1 MRISNMRLPN
11 SLRNL
16 SVRMSQI
23 RIPHPHP
30 RRVML
35 YAMVTTIIVV
45 MIVTFSLERNGFFG
59 PAPTG
64 YDPLLSR
71 TNDYR
76 LLTSRR
82 NNLGFY
88 NTINVKK
95 TGQKIMNPTLLEL
108 PKGSKHDFLVI
119 ARAPHVDQDIKGKKY
134 RRAQQVATFVSLT
147 WDAFGRPE
155 LTADNDWHKMLVE
168 DFTEKQ
174 GPEHH
179 CKRQPDMDK
188 YIGPE
193 DMKLFWRKN
202 GTPMLIFTH
211 QVNDEN
217 LCEGMYIVDARAAV
231 PELVKQMGKHAK
243 ELPPIEFN
251 EPILLRRNPPEGEEE
266 DARYQREK
274 NWAPVYSPFSADDDE
289 MMFMVEPSQLYR
301 FNSTEEPVM
310 DMEAEHESAVDEP
323 FPPDNEAKTWH
334 SGEKTCM
341 NDVMLTDKRVHQ
353 STPMLSLT
361 LCNRGAC
368 EPMENNTIIMGMV
381 QMRYDPPQYTN
392 TWYDHR
398 IVVYSPVAPFHM
410 MSISK
415 KLTYHGETNSKYI
428 WTGSMVYHGDQP
440 KQRSHGFLDDEIWL
454 SFGIGDSSPGW
465 LDIKAEELVLDH
477 YFCQDATLGYR
488 SSITKHAS

>member
-1 MRISNMRLPN
+1 MRVNNMRVPN
-11 SLRNL
+11 SMRNFAMRL
-16 SVRMSQI
+16 SQVK
-23 RIPHPHP
+23 IPHPHP
-30 RRVML
+30 RRLML
-35 YAMVTTIIVV
+35 YASITAVIVV
-45 MIVTFSLERNGFFG
+45 MLVSAHLSYSGFFRTG
-59 PAPTG
+59 PAG

-76 LLTSRR
+76 LLTSKR

-119 ARAPHVDQDIKGKKY
+119 ARAPHIDQDIKGKKY
-134 RRAQQVATFVSLT
+134 RKAQQVATFVSLAY
-147 WDAFGRPE
+147 DPFGRPE
-155 LTADNDWHKMLVE
+155 LQATDDWHKMLVE
-168 DFTEKQ
+168 DFTESQ

-179 CKRQPDMDK
+179 CKKEPSMDK

-211 QVNDEN
+211 QVDDEN

-231 PELVKQMGKHAK
+231 PELVRQMGKHAK
-243 ELPPIEFN
+243 ELPDIEFAK
-251 EPILLRRNPPEGEEE
+251 PILLRRQPPEGEES
-266 DARYQREK
+266 DPKYQREK
-274 NWAPVYSPFSADDDE
+274 NWAPVYNPFSEDDDE
-289 MMFMVEPSQLYR
+289 MMFMVDPSELYR
-301 FNSTEEPVM
+301 FNSTDEPLFN
-310 DMEAEHESAVDEP
+310 MESERESAVDEP
-323 FPPDNEAKTWH
+323 FPPDSETKTWH
-334 SGEKTCM
+334 SPKHTCL
-341 NDVMLTDKRVHQ
+341 NDVMLTDRRVHQ

-361 LCNRGAC
+361 LCKRGEC
-368 EPMENNTIIMGMV
+368 EPAPNNTVIMGMV

-398 IVVYSPVAPFHM
+398 IVVYSPIAPFNM
-410 MSISK
+410 MSVSK

-477 YFCQDATLGYR
+477 YFCDGASSGYR
-488 SSITKHAS
+488 NSIAQHS